1 MIQLLAAGP
10 TDTQLGLIALFALGI
25 PASIVLLWAASA
37 IAQRRKGLRAGEYGP
52 LKWLFVFASGAK
64 PDILR
69 ECPEEE
75 PKYVGLGGA
84 VLVTSSMAVVSSTV
98 ALTIATGKAWWALW
112 PIGLFYGGVIFLLD
126 RFLVS
131 QQLNPY
137 RFEHEQL
144 PDWWRRDADPRVG
157 SGGGGPQRRRW
168 RTALRV
174 PAVLLAALPRLALAV
189 VIGVL
194 IAEPVVLAIFEPEVD
209 DKIASIQRE
218 IRDRDVAEI
227 NEYYDAEIARI
238 AGEETA
244 TGGAIDTSAIDTAT
258 ANLATARSELEAI
271 EARLTTA
278 EQKVL
283 DDQTR
288 LEELQSLLA
297 AEIRGET
304 LCAANGTDCTTGIA
318 GDAQNA
324 EHRRSEISTA
334 ELTLADSRSQ
344 RDAVLAERTVKQS
357 EIDTELLPAIGFA
370 QSASQGVLDAEQTR
384 QQQAADDRQRR
395 IDAKTAER
403 EEAIAAATISA
414 AEADGLLYR
423 VEALESI
430 TRGDPFAAVD
440 PAAAAD
446 AGATS
451 VVTGGE
457 GSLNAL
463 GITVWLLRIWILLI
477 DTMPILFKIALSLRS
492 RRPYDAL
499 VAAREEASIARAY
512 EIVDS
517 AYDGLRTT
525 RWAGV
530 QGDPSLQLPEVGR
543 DPAARVP
550 VAAGD

>member
-1 MIQLLAAGP
+1 MTSLSLLAATRP
-10 TDTQLGLIALFALGI
+10 TNGQLGLLILFALGI
-25 PASIVLLWAASA
+25 PASVALLWLVSA
-37 IAQRRKGLRAGEYGP
+37 IAQRRRGLQPGEYGP

-84 VLVTSSMAVVSSTV
+84 VLVTSTMAAVSSTV
-98 ALTIATGKAWWALW
+98 ALTIATGASWWLLW
-112 PIGLFYGGVIFLLD
+112 PVGLLYGGIVFLLD

-137 RFEHEQL
+137 RFERDAL
-144 PDWWRRDADPRVG
+144 PDWWRRDADPRVAAD
-157 SGGGGPQRRRW
+157 GPAPRRRAL
-168 RTALRV
+168 RTAARV
-174 PAVLLAALPRLALAV
+174 PVVLLAALPRLALAA

-194 IAEPVVLAIFEPEVD
+194 IAEPVVLTIFEPEVD

-218 IRDRDVAEI
+218 LRDRDVAEI

-238 AGEETA
+238 AAEEVA
-244 TGGAIDTSAIDTAT
+244 SAGGLDTTAIDD
-258 ANLATARSELEAI
+258 ANADLDAARAELETI

-278 EQKVL
+278 EDAVKANEV
-283 DDQTR
+283 R
-288 LEELQSLLA
+288 LAELQALLA

-324 EHRRSEISTA
+324 EHRRSEIASQ
-334 ELTLADSRSQ
+334 ELILADSRAQ
-344 RDAVLAERTVKQS
+344 RDAIAAERTVKQT
-357 EIDTELLPAIGFA
+357 EISDELLPAVEFA
-370 QSASQGVLDAEQTR
+370 RQASQGTLDAETARAQA
-384 QQQAADDRQRR
+384 AADDRQRR
-395 IDAKTAER
+395 IAEKTAER
-403 EEAIAAATISA
+403 EEAIAAATIDA

-430 TRGDPFAAVD
+430 TRGDPFRSFDSSTGEV
-440 PAAAAD
+440 AAA
-446 AGATS
+446 GQ
-451 VVTGGE
+451 GG
-457 GSLNAL
+457 LNAL
-463 GITVWLLRIWILLI
+463 GLTVWLLRIWILLI
-477 DTMPILFKIALSLRS
+477 DTMPILFKVAMSLRT

-512 EIVDS
+512 EQVDS
-517 AYDGLRTT
+517 AYDALRTT

-530 QGDPSLQLPEVGR
+530 QGDPSLQLAKV
-543 DPAARVP
+543 DPFPAP
-550 VAAGD
+550 VEHAT